1 MDPILD
7 PQWYKMWP
15 TKNIPDLT
23 SPPKGRTHIRK
34 NVHTLS
40 SDSESDTQEVKKQKT
55 EDLKK
60 VVKLTSIF
68 NKKEDKK

>member
-1 MDPILD
+1 MR
-7 PQWYKMWP
+7 P
-15 TKNIPDLT
+15 TKNVPDLT
-23 SPPKGRTHIRK
+23 SPPKGRTYRRK

-60 VVKLTSIF
+60 VVKLASIF